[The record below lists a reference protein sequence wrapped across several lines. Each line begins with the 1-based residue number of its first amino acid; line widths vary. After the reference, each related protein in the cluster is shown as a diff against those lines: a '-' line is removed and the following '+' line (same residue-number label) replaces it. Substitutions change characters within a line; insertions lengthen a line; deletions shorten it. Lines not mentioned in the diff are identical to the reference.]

1 VTIDERIVLMAG
13 ADTWHTHEVAGVARI
28 RMSDGPAGV
37 RGTDWSGPASASFP
51 CGTALAASFDPE
63 LIREVGRALGREAR
77 SKNAHVLLGPTV
89 NLHRTP
95 IGGRN
100 FECMSEDPFLTAA
113 MAAAYIEGV
122 QSERVA
128 CCVKHFVGNDTE
140 FNRMTISS
148 EISERVLREVYL
160 LPFEAAVAAGVRSI
174 MTGYNRLNGTYCS
187 EHEWLLG
194 DVLRGEW
201 GFDGVV
207 VSDWFGTHSAAASLR
222 AGLDIEMPGPPRH
235 RGEALQ
241 RAYAAG
247 EVADAHLD
255 HAVER
260 IRALAEWAGAAD
272 TGTGE
277 STDDDPSTYA
287 VIRRAAAA
295 GTVLL
300 KNDPVGDTPLLP
312 LLRNS
317 RIALI
322 GPYAATGRV
331 QGGGSAKVR
340 PHRPS
345 ALLPALRER
354 GFPVEHH
361 VGCHIDRFLPAM
373 RGTFEFILTDTD
385 GAAFSY
391 ERNRLDLLRQTTV
404 SDGLADEVGARIT
417 GTFVP
422 DATGEWQ
429 IGLRAVGAAT
439 VSLDGNPIV
448 AADGSET
455 GGSFFGYGSH
465 EAIVSVSLTE
475 GVPCRIEVDYP
486 IAPTDSMRG
495 LAVGARLVPH
505 RDLIADA
512 VAAARSAD
520 VAVVMVGTN
529 DDWETEAEDRVSM
542 DLPGRQD
549 ELVAAVAAANPNT
562 VVVLNAGSP
571 VSMPWLDAVP
581 TVLQIWFPGG
591 QLGAALTDV
600 LSGDV
605 EPSGRLPV
613 TIPHRLEDTPAFD
626 HYPGDGERAVYGEGL
641 LIGHRW
647 YHHHGHEPVFHFG
660 HGLGYTSF
668 DIEPC
673 GLVGDIES
681 GIAVDVDLVNTGSRP
696 GAEVVQVYVRHL
708 DDAQQL
714 RLLRFA
720 GWSKHRLVPGQR
732 RRLTIEVQR
741 RSFESWIDG
750 RWTVPSGP
758 FEVLVGRSSG
768 ELVQVGVTKA

>member
-1 VTIDERIVLMAG
+1 VTVGDRIVLLAG
-13 ADTWHTHEVAGVARI
+13 ADTWHTHEVAGVPRI

-51 CGTALAASFDPE
+51 CGTALAASFDPD
-63 LIREVGRALGREAR
+63 LVRRVGRALGREAR

-100 FECMSEDPFLTAA
+100 FECMSEDPFLTAVLA
-113 MAAAYIEGV
+113 SAYIEGV

-140 FNRMTISS
+140 FNRMTVSS

-187 EHEWLLG
+187 EHEWLLR

-201 GFDGVV
+201 GFEGVV
-207 VSDWFGTHSAAASLR
+207 ISDWFGTHSAVASLR
-222 AGLDIEMPGPPRH
+222 AGLDIEMPGPPRY

-241 RAYAAG
+241 QAYTAG
-247 EVADAHLD
+247 EVADAHID
-255 HAVER
+255 QAVER
-260 IRALAEWAGAAD
+260 IRALAEWTGAAQ
-272 TGTGE
+272 TGTDE
-277 STDDDPSTYA
+277 TTDDDPSTYTI
-287 VIRRAAAA
+287 IRHAAAA
-295 GTVLL
+295 GMVLL
-300 KNDPVGDTPLLP
+300 KNDPVGDSALLP
-312 LLRNS
+312 LERNS

-345 ALLPALRER
+345 ALLPALGAR
-354 GFPVEHH
+354 GFAVEHH

-373 RGTFEFILTDTD
+373 RGQFEFTLTDSE
-385 GAAFSY
+385 GATFVH
-391 ERNRLDLLRQTTV
+391 ERDRLDLLRQTSV
-404 SDGLADEVGARIT
+404 SDGLSDDVGAHIT

-422 DATGEWQ
+422 HTSGVWQ
-429 IGLRAVGAAT
+429 IGLRAVGAAM
-439 VSLDGNPIV
+439 VSLDGEKVV
-448 AADGSET
+448 ATDGSQA
-455 GGSFFGYGSH
+455 GGSFFGHGSH
-465 EAIVSVSLTE
+465 EVIASVSLTE
-475 GVPCRIEVDYP
+475 GVPCQVEVDYP

-495 LAVGARLVPH
+495 LAVGARLLPD
-505 RDLIADA
+505 RDLVADA

-520 VAVVMVGTN
+520 IAVVVVGTN

-571 VSMPWLDAVP
+571 VSMPWLDDVHA
-581 TVLQIWFPGG
+581 VLQIWFPGG

-605 EPSGRLPV
+605 EPTGRLPV
-613 TIPHRLEDTPAFD
+613 TIPRRLEDTPAFGS
-626 HYPGDGERAVYGEGL
+626 YPGDGERAEYTEGL
-641 LIGHRW
+641 LVGHRW
-647 YHHHGHEPVFHFG
+647 YHHHGHQPLFHFG

-668 DIEPC
+668 EVGPC
-673 GLVGDIES
+673 RLIGDIET
-681 GIAVDVDLVNTGSRP
+681 GIAVEVDLANTGGRP
-696 GAEVVQVYVRHL
+696 GTEVVQVYVRFF
-708 DDAQQL
+708 DEPEQL

-720 GWSKHRLVPGQR
+720 GWRKHRLVPGHR
-732 RRLTIEVQR
+732 RRLTIELQR
-741 RSFESWIDG
+741 RAFESWIDG
-750 RWTVPSGP
+750 AWQVPAGP
-758 FEVLVGRSSG
+758 FEILVGRSSG
-768 ELVQVGVTKA
+768 ELVQVGVAQA